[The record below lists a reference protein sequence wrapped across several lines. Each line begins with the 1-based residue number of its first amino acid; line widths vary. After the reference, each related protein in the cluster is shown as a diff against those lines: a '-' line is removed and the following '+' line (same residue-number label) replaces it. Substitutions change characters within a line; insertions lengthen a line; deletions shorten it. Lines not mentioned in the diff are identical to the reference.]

1 MEETV
6 QVRYEISI
14 HVLTYYNTYVAQILM
29 NVLIM
34 FLVVI
39 KSAVILLE
47 VMFVAVSLDSLLVVI
62 IGLVLVSLSLCLS
75 YNNYSIMSEGIY
87 FHLNLWSIEE
97 HINNI
102 AQTFFSSEYLEQLKF
117 HTTYICIT
125 SCHYSNVY
133 YIILN
138 DG

>member
-6 QVRYEISI
+6 QVRYEMGM
-14 HVLTYYNTYVAQILM
+14 LTYYYIYIAQILM

-39 KSAVILLE
+39 KSVVILLE
-47 VMFVAVSLDSLLVVI
+47 VMFVAVSVDSLLVVI
-62 IGLVLVSLSLCLS
+62 IGLVLVSLSLCLMS
-75 YNNYSIMSEGIY
+75 YNNYSIKSQGIY

-102 AQTFFSSEYLEQLKF
+102 AQMFFSSEYLEQMKY
-117 HTTYICIT
+117 HTTYT
-125 SCHYSNVY
+125 WNFYNPN
-133 YIILN
+133 IIVV
-138 DG
+138 